1 MIVKIGNFFFHYRN
15 GLFPLLYLLL
25 FFKSRA
31 VIADFELA
39 AWLGL
44 LVAVTGQL
52 LRLVT
57 IGLEYIVRG
66 GRHRQVYADHLV
78 QGGIFAHC
86 RNPLYVGNFLIL
98 LGIGIASNSLLFVG
112 LGLPFFAFAYWAI
125 IAAEENYLRNKFG
138 AQFDDYC
145 ARVNRLIPDFSGIG
159 QTLGSMQFNW
169 RRLVTAEYGSAYIW
183 MAAMILVRLKNLWLN
198 DQYQSGRPAVLTLW
212 VLLALVTLAYAVAR
226 FLKKTGRL
234 QNEIKPAT

>member
-1 MIVKIGNFFFHYRN
+1 V
-15 GLFPLLYLLL
+15 
-25 FFKSRA
+25 
-31 VIADFELA
+31 
-39 AWLGL
+39 
-44 LVAVTGQL
+44 
-52 LRLVT
+52 
-57 IGLEYIVRG
+57 
-66 GRHRQVYADHLV
+66 
-78 QGGIFAHC
+78 
-86 RNPLYVGNFLIL
+86 
-98 LGIGIASNSLLFVG
+98 GIGIASNSLLFVG

-125 IAAEENYLRNKFG
+125 IAAEENYLRKKFG

-159 QTLGSMQFNW
+159 QTLAGMQFNW

-183 MAAMILVRLKNLWLN
+183 LAAMILVRLKNLWLN

-212 VLLALVTLAYAVAR
+212 SLFALVSLAYAVAR